1 MPQIRPCC
9 LPGLVGQ
16 AIWQGMWKY
25 QYLPMHSHMSSEI
38 MRPDV
43 QNLAETV
50 RHKAF
55 RKRVLTRDL
64 RWSFGS
70 SFEIAVAMYGMM
82 HTAVKGTYTWL
93 YAQNNEPLRAETAYI
108 CNDTGM

>member
-1 MPQIRPCC
+1 
-9 LPGLVGQ
+9 
-16 AIWQGMWKY
+16 
-25 QYLPMHSHMSSEI
+25 MHSHTSSEI
-38 MRPDV
+38 IHPNV

-70 SFEIAVAMYGMM
+70 NFEIAVAMYGMM